1 LEVEVFEIRAH
12 LYAETTGLEWQ
23 GAPNNKNSAPQRP
36 VGLNP
41 QETFTEHDEAHN
53 V

>member
-1 LEVEVFEIRAH
+1 L
-12 LYAETTGLEWQ
+12 
-23 GAPNNKNSAPQRP
+23 APQRP

-41 QETFTEHDEAHN
+41 QETFTEHDEARN